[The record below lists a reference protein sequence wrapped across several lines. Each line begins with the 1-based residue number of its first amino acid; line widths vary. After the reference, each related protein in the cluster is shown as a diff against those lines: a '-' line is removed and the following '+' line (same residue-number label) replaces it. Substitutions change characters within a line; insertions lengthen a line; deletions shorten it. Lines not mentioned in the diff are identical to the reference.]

1 MLVSLHYGRPRLTTI
16 RHLYKTV
23 NSSTAV
29 ENFFFHKKTLY
40 VHFTP
45 LQQHGLYSD
54 RSTFEIYCSIYVK
67 NKYDIRKLPRILIFK
82 IRICR
87 FCLISFSLNFEEN
100 LPTL

>member
-1 MLVSLHYGRPRLTTI
+1 MKIFDGKVRSMLVSLHYGRPRLTTI

-45 LQQHGLYSD
+45 LQQHGCTLTGPLLKFIAAYMLKINMI
-54 RSTFEIYCSIYVK
+54 FENYQE
-67 NKYDIRKLPRILIFK
+67 F
-82 IRICR
+82 
-87 FCLISFSLNFEEN
+87 
-100 LPTL
+100 